1 MAMTR
6 REFMGNSLALG
17 TMSLV
22 SRLDP
27 ARRLSGG
34 VSESDVL
41 AFTHVTVIDATGRP
55 ALPGQTVL
63 VKGDRIAAIEKFGK
77 LKLPG
82 SAKVIDARGKYVI
95 PGLWDMHVHARGT
108 PAVLSDNE
116 AWLALYL
123 ANGIT
128 GVREMGGDYVDTVF
142 RWRAETTKGERLG
155 PRILSSGPK
164 VEGPKPRLPGSFAIT
179 DSSAARAAVDKL
191 STMGADFVKIHSDD
205 FPPEGFAALMD
216 EARKQQLTV
225 GGHLPF
231 LSMTMRDAIKS
242 GVKFFEHGTLLVL
255 GGCSRSEKQINDEC
269 AARRDSKQPMS
280 NAERM
285 HRYALTFD
293 EGWTNELSSE
303 LVKNDVWVTPT
314 LIVLRQLESIGR
326 VDYAHDPQ
334 RKYLSSG
341 FWQAWEPTGAR
352 PRPFFSDE
360 AVTQIALAQEKA
372 AAMIKLM
379 QSAGVGLLAGSDC
392 SWSNPYTFPGWSLHQ
407 ELELL
412 VQSGLSP
419 MEVLQTATRNP
430 ARFLGELPTNGT
442 VEEGKTANLVLLT
455 ANPLEDIR
463 NTQKIDSVVLKGK
476 LLMRGDLDD
485 VLADV
490 ATRAAA
496 SNAGRPGS

>member
-1 MAMTR
+1 
-6 REFMGNSLALG
+6 
-17 TMSLV
+17 
-22 SRLDP
+22 
-27 ARRLSGG
+27 
-34 VSESDVL
+34 
-41 AFTHVTVIDATGRP
+41 
-55 ALPGQTVL
+55 
-63 VKGDRIAAIEKFGK
+63 
-77 LKLPG
+77 
-82 SAKVIDARGKYVI
+82 
-95 PGLWDMHVHARGT
+95 
-108 PAVLSDNE
+108 
-116 AWLALYL
+116 
-123 ANGIT
+123 
-128 GVREMGGDYVDTVF
+128 
-142 RWRAETTKGERLG
+142 
-155 PRILSSGPK
+155 
-164 VEGPKPRLPGSFAIT
+164 
-179 DSSAARAAVDKL
+179 
-191 STMGADFVKIHSDD
+191 
-205 FPPEGFAALMD
+205 
-216 EARKQQLTV
+216 
-225 GGHLPF
+225 
-231 LSMTMRDAIKS
+231 MTMRDAIKS

-430 ARFLGELPTNGT
+430 ARFLGELRTNGT

-476 LLMRGDLDD
+476 LLMRGDLESL
-485 VLADV
+485 LAHV

-496 SNAGRPGS
+496 SNAGMPSSELLSCML